1 MGCSRHFFYIWLMAV
16 EWRAKYEELLSL
28 LVRYSR
34 YGEDDDNLFAPT
46 RSGLRLNHLSL
57 PLLIFTRLI
66 QEVD

>member
-1 MGCSRHFFYIWLMAV
+1 MAV